1 MGTLLLARII
11 GILRILQVHLIEVMA
26 AIHHI
31 EEVDALAVE
40 SPFKKKQ
47 CLSIAAAS

>member
-11 GILRILQVHLIEVMA
+11 GILRILQVHLIAVMA
-26 AIHHI
+26 AIHHF

-40 SPFKKKQ
+40 SPFKIKQ
-47 CLSIAAAS
+47 C

>member
-11 GILRILQVHLIEVMA
+11 EILRILQAHLIVVMA

-31 EEVDALAVE
+31 EEVDALAIE
-40 SPFKKKQ
+40 SPFQ
-47 CLSIAAAS
+47 ILRR